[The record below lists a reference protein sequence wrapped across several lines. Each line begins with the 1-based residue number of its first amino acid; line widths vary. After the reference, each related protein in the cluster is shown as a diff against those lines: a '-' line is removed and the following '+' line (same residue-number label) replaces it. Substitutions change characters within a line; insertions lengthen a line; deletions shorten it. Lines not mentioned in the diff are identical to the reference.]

1 MRLDVPALFYFQSH
15 KTHITV
21 DYKSEKIK
29 PYDGQ
34 QDKTGQVEQMFNS
47 IAPAYDFMNHAMTLG
62 IDKLWRRTAVRMIA
76 QARPQRILDV
86 ATGTGDF
93 AIDLCRKL
101 SPESIVGFDLTAG
114 MLDVARRKVAK
125 LGLDGVISFKQGNC
139 AEMSDFASDSFD
151 AIAVAFGVRNFEHIE
166 QCYREMLRVL
176 KPGGTLCVI
185 ELSVPRNPVIRFFYN
200 LYALHIIPAIGGLKS
215 HDRSA
220 YRYLPLS
227 IAAAPQGEKMLEI
240 MRATGFGSCSC
251 RRLTMGVC
259 TIYTAVK

>member
-1 MRLDVPALFYFQSH
+1 M
-15 KTHITV
+15 
-21 DYKSEKIK
+21 DYKSEKLK
-29 PYDGQ
+29 PYEGQ
-34 QDKTGQVEQMFNS
+34 NDKTAQVEQMFNS

-76 QARPQRILDV
+76 KAQPKHILDV

-93 AIDLCRKL
+93 AIDLCHKL
-101 SPESIVGFDLTAG
+101 GPESIVGLDLTAG
-114 MLDVARRKVAK
+114 MLEVARRKVAR

-139 AEMSDFASDSFD
+139 MEMDFADGQFD
-151 AIAVAFGVRNFEHIE
+151 AITVAFGVRNFEHIE
-166 QCYREMLRVL
+166 ECYHEMLRVL

-200 LYALHIIPAIGGLKS
+200 LYAMHIIPTLGGLKS
-215 HDRSA
+215 HDKSA
-220 YRYLPLS
+220 YRYLPQS

-240 MRATGFGSCSC
+240 MRRTGFGKCAW

-259 TIYTAVK
+259 SIYTAVK

>member
-1 MRLDVPALFYFQSH
+1 M
-15 KTHITV
+15 

-76 QARPQRILDV
+76 KVRPQRILDV

-101 SPESIVGFDLTAG
+101 SPESVVGFDLTAG

-125 LGLDGVISFKQGNC
+125 LGLDSIISFKQGNC
-139 AEMSDFASDSFD
+139 AEMSDFANDSFD
-151 AIAVAFGVRNFEHIE
+151 AINATDRIEVIFLFMLFIYVVLLTVQKSVLCEFTRFSRGRGIAVHTG
-166 QCYREMLRVL
+166 RERD
-176 KPGGTLCVI
+176 G
-185 ELSVPRNPVIRFFYN
+185 
-200 LYALHIIPAIGGLKS
+200 
-215 HDRSA
+215 
-220 YRYLPLS
+220 
-227 IAAAPQGEKMLEI
+227 
-240 MRATGFGSCSC
+240 
-251 RRLTMGVC
+251 
-259 TIYTAVK
+259 